1 MRKEFPSLRLLL
13 VAFIGFC
20 VIGWSMNVYKFANL
34 DFEPS
39 YKAEVI
45 RCISIFVIPAGAIVG
60 YITFEEEE

>member
-1 MRKEFPSLRLLL
+1 M